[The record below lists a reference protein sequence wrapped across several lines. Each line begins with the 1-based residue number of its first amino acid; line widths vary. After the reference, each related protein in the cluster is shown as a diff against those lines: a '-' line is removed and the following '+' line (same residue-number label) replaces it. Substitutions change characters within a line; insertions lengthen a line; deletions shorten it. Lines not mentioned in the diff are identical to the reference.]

1 MVSAF
6 EAKAMTAHRRRN
18 GKPLRAVASAQ
29 RAREHF
35 EHRRAAAQTPGD
47 IISVASDYVR
57 SAMSGVD
64 PDTARMA
71 ALVHAAAMVA
81 TADRLLSTRVSQAY
95 DYLG

>member
-1 MVSAF
+1 MPVPV
-6 EAKAMTAHRRRN
+6 RRCRN

-35 EHRRAAAQTPGD
+35 ERRRANGQTPAD

-64 PDTARMA
+64 PDTARRA
-71 ALVHAAAMVA
+71 ALEHAAAMVA
-81 TADRLLSTRVSQAY
+81 TADRLISTRVSRAY
-95 DYLG
+95 DYLR